1 MKEDSKGNSRSDA
14 KDLLLEDYKAL
25 TQALS
30 ESEKIGETRV
40 NWFVG
45 IITVVAGAFVAL
57 ATKNPPI
64 SPKVLKYTALGS
76 LVALL
81 VFGLMTLLR
90 IINRNRTTDGFKEDL
105 ARIRAIFRNGLDGE
119 AILDNHHPFRR
130 PRRSCRLGGLDC
142 MVAAINS
149 LLAAGIGAVIL
160 LHWPRTSMTCA
171 TIIAIGAFAA
181 QYFFV
186 IRNYYPWI
194 THAGGV
200 VYRVKDGVKQYL
212 LVGPKKDVPDEWVL
226 PKGHH
231 ERHEKICDTALREVA
246 EETGVKARVICPLR
260 TITFQMGNE
269 TIRARFYLMEMISR
283 GKRAE
288 EKPRRRDWFSF
299 EDAINRATHAETKAL
314 VHQADRV
321 DTGTTGG
328 SEPRLPGH

>member
-1 MKEDSKGNSRSDA
+1 MKEDWKGNSKNDA

-25 TQALS
+25 SQALS

-40 NWFVG
+40 NWFIG
-45 IITVVAGAFVAL
+45 IVTAVAAGFVAL
-57 ATKNPPI
+57 ATRNPPI
-64 SPKVLKYTALGS
+64 SPKALKYTALGF

-81 VFGLMTLLR
+81 VFGLLTLLR

-105 ARIRAIFRNGLDGE
+105 ARIREIFLNRFDDAG
-119 AILDNHHPFRR
+119 ILENHRPFRR
-130 PRRSCRLGGLDC
+130 PRRSRGLGGLDC

-149 LLAAGIGAVIL
+149 LLAGGIVAVIL
-160 LHWPRTSMTCA
+160 LHWPWASMTVA
-171 TIIAIGAFAA
+171 IITAIGAFAA
-181 QYFFV
+181 QYFLL

-200 VYRVKDGVKQYL
+200 VFRVKDGVKEYL

-231 ERHEKICDTALREVA
+231 ERHEKIRDTALREVA

-260 TITFQMGNE
+260 TIAFQLGNE

-283 GKRAE
+283 GKRTE
-288 EKPRRRDWFSF
+288 EKPRRRDWFSL
-299 EDAINRATHAETKAL
+299 ENAINHATHAETKAL
-314 VHQADRV
+314 LHQADRV
-321 DTGTTGG
+321 DTGTM
-328 SEPRLPGH
+328 SRK